1 MRLLIALA
9 IISCQRDPAGGP
21 VPGGDCAVAIQR
33 IQQAVQT
40 QIDAVGSDA
49 KVMIAKMMPQMQT
62 ACVEDQ
68 WPASLTS
75 CIVAAKP
82 GDLPALQQCN
92 TLMPKPL
99 QDKLQKRMMAA
110 NPLAKP

>member
-1 MRLLIALA
+1 MRLLIAVA
-9 IISCQRDPAGGP
+9 IISCQRDPAGAP
-21 VPGGDCAVAIQR
+21 NPGADCAVVIQR

-49 KVMIAKMMPQMQT
+49 KVMIAKMMPQMQS
-62 ACVEDQ
+62 ACVEDR
-68 WPASLTS
+68 WPATLTS

-92 TLMPKPL
+92 GLMPKDL
-99 QDKLQKRMMAA
+99 
-110 NPLAKP
+110 